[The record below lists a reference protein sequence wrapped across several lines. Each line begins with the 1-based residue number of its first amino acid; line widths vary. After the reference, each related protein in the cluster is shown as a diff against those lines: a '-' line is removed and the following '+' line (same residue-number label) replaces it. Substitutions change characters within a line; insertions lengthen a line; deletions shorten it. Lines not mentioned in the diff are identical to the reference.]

1 MLYDCVACNIS
12 THIYSMLNPRFVM
25 FSLRLAA
32 FFSVLGL
39 VAQVFGVIK
48 VDMMLIVV
56 ELLMLGVWM
65 QYEREK
71 SNNKK

>member
-1 MLYDCVACNIS
+1 
-12 THIYSMLNPRFVM
+12 M

-48 VDMMLIVV
+48 VDIMLIVV
-56 ELLMLGVWM
+56 EFLMLGVWM
-65 QYEREK
+65 QCEREK